1 MIDYNN
7 PWLYDGKPF
16 VSEDINDAVGFVYLI
31 TNLTSGMKYIGK
43 KNFWA
48 IRTLPPLKGK
58 TRKRKKKTESDWKDY
73 YGSSEEV
80 KTLVESQGRDNFKRE
95 ILHICDSK
103 GEMSYYELKE
113 QVENDVLFKPDEYYN
128 AFVGAKIHRKHVLK

>member
-1 MIDYNN
+1 MTYEN
-7 PWLYDGKPF
+7 PWCYNGQPF
-16 VSEDINDAVGFVYLI
+16 RSEDIDDSEGFVYVI
-31 TNLTSGMKYIGK
+31 ENLTTGMKYIGK
-43 KNFWA
+43 KNFWSV
-48 IRTLPPLKGK
+48 RTLPPLKGQK
-58 TRKRKKKTESDWKDY
+58 RKRKKKTESDWKDY

-80 KTLVESQGRDNFKRE
+80 KALVESQGRDNFKRE
-95 ILHICDSK
+95 ILHLCASK